1 MDRKGLTG
9 RRAPVSPTVGD
20 PPVGVADGREG
31 GATRD
36 EVAEGT
42 KGGADGPD
50 DGRAAAPDGIGAAA
64 GLNGAAAGGGVN
76 GTAGGGGGG
85 VNCGRPDDGDG
96 GVAVAVTEARS
107 TDSGLGRPAGGASAA
122 RVVDGGGGACR
133 CTAGAAGVYHLL
145 DTNRANH
152 MVLVTHNTTEF
163 SRVPGLALEDW
174 Q

>member
-1 MDRKGLTG
+1 MLSATMARASHVALGFGSCDRKGMTG

-50 DGRAAAPDGIGAAA
+50 DGRAGMPDDIGAGA
-64 GLNGAAAGGGVN
+64 GLNGGAAGDGVNGAGGLAGGAGSGGVN
-76 GTAGGGGGG
+76 S
-85 VNCGRPDDGDG
+85 GRPDEGEG

-122 RVVDGGGGACR
+122 RVVDGGGGASS
-133 CTAGAAGVYHLL
+133 CTAGAAGVRC
-145 DTNRANH
+145 T
-152 MVLVTHNTTEF
+152 
-163 SRVPGLALEDW
+163 
-174 Q
+174 